1 MNLVPFYYNDTLH
14 YLCIFYKLYI
24 CRRKNPPLTYKIS
37 TSSGQWVVK
46 FNPLRQRDPWYDV
59 KKEYSILQGL
69 YPVLPVPKPV
79 YASTNS
85 DEWMVGTAFIVME
98 FVKVCLS
105 EVHTHAL
112 LIIIV

>member
-1 MNLVPFYYNDTLH
+1 MTLH
-14 YLCIFYKLYI
+14 YLCVFYKLYI

-37 TSSGQWVVK
+37 TSFGQWVVK
-46 FNPLRQRDPWYDV
+46 FNPLGQRDQWYDV
-59 KKEYSILQGL
+59 KKEYSTLQAL

-79 YASTNS
+79 YASNNS

-105 EVHTHAL
+105 EMHTRAW
-112 LIIIV
+112 LIMIV